1 MAYVKKTWKARQGVG
16 LNKYTDSISGQTFAL
31 MNTPDSISQIGDA
44 FTVAN
49 MNDLENRIDAG
60 KVDKITGKGLSTND
74 YTDEDKA
81 KLANSAALQA
91 STAAINDLTVSITY
105 IRSGSRAIVYI
116 ADMVPTGT
124 GGSTITLPAEL
135 QGYTNISGR
144 TAGGYGGGTVWQTGN
159 PKNIYLIGN
168 DANGKTLS
176 IMGQGAMP
184 VTVSNYTIIAAWCM
198 LNY

>member
-60 KVDKITGKGLSTND
+60 KVDKITGKGLSAND

-81 KLANSAALQA
+81 QLAS
-91 STAAINDLTVSITY
+91 
-105 IRSGSRAIVYI
+105 
-116 ADMVPTGT
+116 VPNFSYGT
-124 GGSTITLPAEL
+124 GHPSGGSN
-135 QGYTNISGR
+135 GD
-144 TAGGYGGGTVWQTGN
+144 
-159 PKNIYLIGN
+159 IYI
-168 DANGKTLS
+168 KYE
-176 IMGQGAMP
+176 
-184 VTVSNYTIIAAWCM
+184 V
-198 LNY
+198 